1 MHCITPVKNENQ
13 LGVYGKMKK
22 KKVGNYLQPRGLLRE
37 KKAKKKI
44 TLLVDPRSTF

>member
-22 KKVGNYLQPRGLLRE
+22 KKLEITYNRE
-37 KKAKKKI
+37 
-44 TLLVDPRSTF
+44 VF